1 MSKSRPKKSKSSP
14 IPIFISKLL
23 EIVEVLHSNP
33 ERRNRGNGELDDH
46 AGQLQYQE
54 YHTLHGGGATTLFQ
68 TS

>member
-33 ERRNRGNGELDDH
+33 ERRTQGNGELDHH
-46 AGQLQYQE
+46 AGQL
-54 YHTLHGGGATTLFQ
+54 
-68 TS
+68 